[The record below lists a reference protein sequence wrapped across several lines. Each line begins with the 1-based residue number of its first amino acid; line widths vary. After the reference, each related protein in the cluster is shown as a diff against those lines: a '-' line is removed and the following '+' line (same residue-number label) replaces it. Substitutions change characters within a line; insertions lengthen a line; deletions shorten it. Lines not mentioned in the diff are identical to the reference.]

1 MIGFLNQLSYGTL
14 LYNGSLSLYFLLTTR
29 YGYSK
34 EYIAKKIEPWIHIV
48 GHGFAAITS
57 IVALALD
64 AYDEMTSGTGCWV
77 ANYPRGC
84 GETSKCISRLMGWI
98 YWAIPAIS
106 VFILVLVFNTMIL
119 IFVRQHRVPLNSEA
133 IVSNKTKTHRDEG
146 SSSSFSDDEE
156 ENESSPG
163 KAERTQENNREPA
176 PETNESYN
184 ERQSKNSSQLRDQE
198 QRLRLLSTQ
207 ASLYVAF
214 FLVCNVWNGAVSII
228 EIGGATREAELQLV
242 ADRYVFF
249 VLQAIFAPLQGVFN
263 MAVYLRPKLHLCAV
277 SFPRESRLWIF
288 RRTVFGSR
296 VEPTC
301 STNRPA
307 RANDDSR
314 QKAHPRK
321 EKRQQERQEEAHE
334 DSSTRLPRGTISSV
348 TASEGDFD
356 SEMMVAPNGLES
368 RWSNFKEEGF
378 TSILQSLPPS
388 RFDSLT
394 SHRSSLEIISEN
406 EASTFEHT
414 TAHISISEEVVM
426 QWAPG
431 DLSAADAEGRWSS
444 NSSNQNSM
452 SSGMSMPKREDSI
465 AEESDQSTSVG
476 QENRSS
482 SEKKPSAPLSAD
494 QPVKPLRR
502 ESSDSSM
509 ISHSNSLRRVT
520 MTGYAE
526 DEDKPMKIPV
536 RRVSLDEFSLG
547 LTSEK
552 AC

>member
-1 MIGFLNQLSYGTL
+1 
-14 LYNGSLSLYFLLTTR
+14 
-29 YGYSK
+29 
-34 EYIAKKIEPWIHIV
+34 
-48 GHGFAAITS
+48 
-57 IVALALD
+57 
-64 AYDEMTSGTGCWV
+64 
-77 ANYPRGC
+77 
-84 GETSKCISRLMGWI
+84 
-98 YWAIPAIS
+98 
-106 VFILVLVFNTMIL
+106 MIL
-119 IFVRQHRVPLNSEA
+119 IFVRQHRVP
-133 IVSNKTKTHRDEG
+133 NKTKTHRNEG
-146 SSSSFSDDEE
+146 STSSFSDDEE
-156 ENESSPG
+156 ENEMRSG
-163 KAERTQENNREPA
+163 KAECTQENNREPA
-176 PETNESYN
+176 LETNESYN

-214 FLVCNVWNGAVSII
+214 FLVCNAWNGAISII
-228 EIGGATREAELQLV
+228 EIGGDTREAELQLV

-314 QKAHPRK
+314 QNAHPRK

-334 DSSTRLPRGTISSV
+334 ASSIRLPRGMISSV
-348 TASEGDFD
+348 TAGEGDFD
-356 SEMMVAPNGLES
+356 SEMMMASNGPES

-414 TAHISISEEVVM
+414 TEVVM

-465 AEESDQSTSVG
+465 AEEPDQSTSVG